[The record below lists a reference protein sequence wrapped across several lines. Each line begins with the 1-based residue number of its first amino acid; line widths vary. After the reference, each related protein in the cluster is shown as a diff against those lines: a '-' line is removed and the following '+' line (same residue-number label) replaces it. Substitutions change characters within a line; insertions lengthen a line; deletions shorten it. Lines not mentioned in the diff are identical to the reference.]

1 MWNDIE
7 TQFDKKQPI
16 LELIMQTSYKRIF
29 EFQRAAHTYSLLRV
43 MNGRAYA
50 ALHNITLF
58 QNKTKQV
65 CVDFVSC

>member
-29 EFQRAAHTYSLLRV
+29 EFQRAAHTLRAAHYSF
-43 MNGRAYA
+43 G
-50 ALHNITLF
+50 
-58 QNKTKQV
+58 
-65 CVDFVSC
+65 

>member
-29 EFQRAAHTYSLLRV
+29 EFQRAAHTYSLPQV
-43 MNGRAYA
+43 TNGRAYT
-50 ALHNITLF
+50 ALHNILLF